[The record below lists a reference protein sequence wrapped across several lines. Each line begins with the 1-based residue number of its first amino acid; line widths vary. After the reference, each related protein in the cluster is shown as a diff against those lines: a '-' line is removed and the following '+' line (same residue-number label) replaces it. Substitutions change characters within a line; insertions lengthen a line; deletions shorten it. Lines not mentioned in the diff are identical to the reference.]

1 MKAISTFAM
10 FVAMVVVLSSW
21 AVPVASPP
29 QTFSMTVVGFSTG
42 PASSAGTWTS
52 TGAIADSGTFAT
64 TFIFSGNPAP
74 GALGAV
80 VHAESTLT
88 TAGGTITLR
97 HTSVQTL
104 VSPIEINLNG
114 PTQIVGGTGAYDG
127 IKGQGTMDLSLDLTN
142 GNLTATVN
150 GIRTR

>member
-1 MKAISTFAM
+1 MKAVSTFAM
-10 FVAMVVVLSSW
+10 SVAMVVFLSSW

-29 QTFSMTVVGFSTG
+29 QTFSMTVSGFSSG

-52 TGAIADSGTFAT
+52 TGAIADSGTFVT
-64 TFIFSGNPAP
+64 TFVNSGNPAT
-74 GALGAV
+74 GAAV
-80 VHAESTLT
+80 VHADSTLT
-88 TAGGTITLR
+88 TTSGTITLR

-104 VSPIEINLNG
+104 VSPLEINLHG